1 QIPGLGII
9 LRFWRKIQAITSA
22 GEVPGQV
29 MEAYIAKYGYI
40 GIFAGTFLEGETTV
54 LLGGI
59 FSRLGY
65 MNIFWVMFYA
75 FAGTLAGD
83 CTFFAIGRRF
93 GQKIINRWEFI
104 RHKVPLANNIIKRYG
119 NFIIF
124 VIRFLVGIRAV
135 VLILLGCTNMRI
147 SRFFMYSI
155 LNSICW
161 SLLVGTIGYL
171 FGRVVFVFVDD
182 IKKYETIIVP
192 VVLGAAVAFILIYR
206 YIVNKKERETFG
218 DQ

>member
-1 QIPGLGII
+1 
-9 LRFWRKIQAITSA
+9 
-22 GEVPGQV
+22 

-40 GIFAGTFLEGETTV
+40 GIFVGTFLEGETTV

-65 MNIFWVMFYA
+65 MNILMVMFYA

-83 CTFFAIGRRF
+83 CTFFAIGRCF
-93 GQKIINRWEFI
+93 GKSITERCEFIKNRVPIADKIIK
-104 RHKVPLANNIIKRYG
+104 HYG

-124 VIRFLVGIRAV
+124 IIRFLVGIRAV
-135 VLILLGCTNMRI
+135 VLILLGCTNMKVG
-147 SRFFMYSI
+147 RFIMYSV

-161 SLLVGTIGYL
+161 SILVGMIGYL

-182 IKKYETIIVP
+182 IKQYETIIVP
-192 VVLGAAVAFILIYR
+192 VVLGLVLLFILVYR
-206 YIVNKKERETFG
+206 YIMNKKEKETYG
-218 DQ
+218 D

>member
-1 QIPGLGII
+1 
-9 LRFWRKIQAITSA
+9 
-22 GEVPGQV
+22 

-40 GIFAGTFLEGETTV
+40 GIFVGTFLEGETTV

-65 MNIFWVMFYA
+65 MNILMVMFYA

-83 CTFFAIGRRF
+83 CTFFSIGRCFGKNIVDRF
-93 GQKIINRWEFI
+93 DFI
-104 RHKVPLANNIIKRYG
+104 RNKVPLANRIIKHYG

-124 VIRFLVGIRAV
+124 IIRFLVGIRAV

-147 SRFFMYSI
+147 GRFLMFSI
-155 LNSICW
+155 LNSLCW
-161 SLLVGTIGYL
+161 SILVGLIGYL
-171 FGRVVFVFVDD
+171 FGSVVFVFLDD
-182 IKKYETIIVP
+182 IKKYESIIVP
-192 VVLGAAVAFILIYR
+192 VVLGLVVLFILIYR
-206 YIVNKKERETFG
+206 YIVNRKEREAYG

>member
-1 QIPGLGII
+1 
-9 LRFWRKIQAITSA
+9 
-22 GEVPGQV
+22 

-40 GIFAGTFLEGETTV
+40 GIFVGTFLEGETTV

-65 MNIFWVMFYA
+65 MNILMVMFYA

-83 CTFFAIGRRF
+83 CTFFSIGRCFGKNIVDRF
-93 GQKIINRWEFI
+93 DFI
-104 RHKVPLANNIIKRYG
+104 KNKVPLANRIIKHYG

-124 VIRFLVGIRAV
+124 IIRFLVGIRAV

-147 SRFFMYSI
+147 GRFLMFSI
-155 LNSICW
+155 LNSLCW
-161 SLLVGTIGYL
+161 SILVGLIGYL
-171 FGRVVFVFVDD
+171 FGSVVFVFLDD
-182 IKKYETIIVP
+182 IKKYESIIVP
-192 VVLGAAVAFILIYR
+192 VVLGLVVLFILIYR
-206 YIVNKKERETFG
+206 YIVNRKEREAYG

>member
-1 QIPGLGII
+1 
-9 LRFWRKIQAITSA
+9 
-22 GEVPGQV
+22 

-40 GIFAGTFLEGETTV
+40 GIFVGTFLEGETTV

-65 MNIFWVMFYA
+65 MNILMVMFYA

-83 CTFFAIGRRF
+83 CTFFAIGRCF
-93 GQKIINRWEFI
+93 GKTIIERCEFI
-104 RHKVPLANNIIKRYG
+104 RSKVPLANKIINHYG

-124 VIRFLVGIRAV
+124 IIRFLVGIRAV
-135 VLILLGCTNMRI
+135 VLILLGCTNMKAGK
-147 SRFFMYSI
+147 FFMYSV

-161 SLLVGTIGYL
+161 SILVGIVGYL

-182 IKKYETIIVP
+182 IKKYEKIIVP
-192 VVLGAAVAFILIYR
+192 VVLGLVLLFILVYR
-206 YIVNKKERETFG
+206 YIMNKKEKETYG
-218 DQ
+218 D

>member
-1 QIPGLGII
+1 
-9 LRFWRKIQAITSA
+9 
-22 GEVPGQV
+22 

-40 GIFAGTFLEGETTV
+40 GIFVGTFLEGETTV

-65 MNIFWVMFYA
+65 MNILMVMFYA

-83 CTFFAIGRRF
+83 CTFFSIGRCFGRSIVDRF
-93 GQKIINRWEFI
+93 DFI
-104 RHKVPLANNIIKRYG
+104 RNKVPLANRIIKHYG

-124 VIRFLVGIRAV
+124 IIRFLVGIRAV

-147 SRFFMYSI
+147 GRFLLFSI
-155 LNSICW
+155 LNSVCW
-161 SLLVGTIGYL
+161 SILVGLIGYL
-171 FGRVVFVFVDD
+171 FGSVVFVFLDD
-182 IKKYETIIVP
+182 IKKYETVIVP
-192 VVLGAAVAFILIYR
+192 VVLGLVILFILFYR
-206 YIVNKKERETFG
+206 YIVNKKERETYG

>member
-1 QIPGLGII
+1 
-9 LRFWRKIQAITSA
+9 
-22 GEVPGQV
+22 

-65 MNIFWVMFYA
+65 MNICMVMFYA
-75 FAGTLAGD
+75 FAGTLVGD
-83 CTFFAIGRRF
+83 CTFFSIGRCFGRTLIDRF
-93 GQKIINRWEFI
+93 EFI
-104 RHKVPLANNIIKRYG
+104 KNKVPLANRIIKHYG

-124 VIRFLVGIRAV
+124 IIRFLVGIRAV
-135 VLILLGCTNMRI
+135 VLILLGCTNMKVG
-147 SRFFMYSI
+147 RFLLFSFLNSLCWSI
-155 LNSICW
+155 L
-161 SLLVGTIGYL
+161 VGLIGYL

-182 IKKYETIIVP
+182 IKQYETVIVP
-192 VVLGAAVAFILIYR
+192 VVLGLVVLFILTYR
-206 YIVNKKERETFG
+206 YVVNKKERETYG

>member
-1 QIPGLGII
+1 
-9 LRFWRKIQAITSA
+9 
-22 GEVPGQV
+22 

-40 GIFAGTFLEGETTV
+40 GIFVGTFLEGETTV

-65 MNIFWVMFYA
+65 MNILMVMFYA

-83 CTFFAIGRRF
+83 CTFFSIGRCFGKSIVDRF
-93 GQKIINRWEFI
+93 DFI
-104 RHKVPLANNIIKRYG
+104 KNKVPLANRIIKHYG

-124 VIRFLVGIRAV
+124 IIRFLVGIRAV

-147 SRFFMYSI
+147 GRFLMFSI
-155 LNSICW
+155 LNSLCW
-161 SLLVGTIGYL
+161 SILVGLIGYL
-171 FGRVVFVFVDD
+171 FGSVVFVFLDD
-182 IKKYETIIVP
+182 IKKYESIIVP
-192 VVLGAAVAFILIYR
+192 VVLGLVVLFILIYR
-206 YIVNKKERETFG
+206 YIVNRKEREAYG

>member
-1 QIPGLGII
+1 
-9 LRFWRKIQAITSA
+9 
-22 GEVPGQV
+22 

-40 GIFAGTFLEGETTV
+40 GIFVGTFLEGETTV

-65 MNIFWVMFYA
+65 MNILMVMFYA
-75 FAGTLAGD
+75 FAGTIAGD
-83 CTFFAIGRRF
+83 CTFFLIGRCFGKTIIERF
-93 GQKIINRWEFI
+93 EFV
-104 RHKVPLANNIIKRYG
+104 RNKVPLANKIIKHYG

-124 VIRFLVGIRAV
+124 IIRFLVGVRAV
-135 VLILLGCTNMRI
+135 VLILLGCTDMKV
-147 SRFFMYSI
+147 SRFIMFSI

-161 SLLVGTIGYL
+161 SILVGMIGYL

-192 VVLGAAVAFILIYR
+192 VVLGLVVLFIFVYR
-206 YIVNKKERETFG
+206 YIMSRKEKETYG
-218 DQ
+218 D